1 MSEVKRYQWVG
12 VRGLTEQD
20 NGRWVKYEDYAA
32 LKAERDALAAE
43 NSSLKVACLSL
54 AGECAQAAGEAEL
67 TMQSI
72 KTPATDTY
80 LNSVRAKLAE
90 LEKQE
95 PVHTKLKYSSVLPK
109 FIGDTD
115 EVESYHCVIHGNTPA
130 RKTMEEAY
138 ADAKQMCGNL
148 FTRPAPAINLAELVP
163 DEMPGAAYAIL
174 SDKFG
179 DGACMISDDMWSA
192 CRAAIFR
199 NIEEAKK

>member
-1 MSEVKRYQWVG
+1 MSEVKRWNVESD
-12 VRGLTEQD
+12 EQD
-20 NGRWVKYEDYAA
+20 GPCSLWNVESAEGEFVEYEDYAA

-115 EVESYHCVIHGNTPA
+115 EVESYHCMIHGNTPA

-148 FTRPAPAINLAELVP
+148 FTRPAPAADLAELLSRVV
-163 DEMPGAAYAIL
+163 DSGALTSPEHEAIEAECCSIL
-174 SDKFG
+174 
-179 DGACMISDDMWSA
+179 
-192 CRAAIFR
+192 R
-199 NIEEAKK
+199 NIEEAK